1 MNESSSLGKRAS
13 LSGKGCVEALKGIRL
28 LLYSAAGISFAL
40 YAGLCYYVGLRGW
53 QFFFSYLP
61 LLPPTV
67 YWIGFWIVAMAYLA
81 GRLGE
86 RVLPETVGH
95 ILNVIG
101 SYWLGIMFYALLVL
115 AAVDLMRG
123 LNDKFRFS
131 PHFLSRGPW
140 LGWAIF
146 LVLLGLVLY
155 GLRNARHPIVNHYNL
170 TIGKKAGSLGE
181 LHIVLISD
189 IHLGAIMNNGRLAE
203 LVESVNALKPD
214 LVLLGGDVIDE
225 NVERVIRQDMRM
237 NLSRLQAPFGVY
249 AVLGNHEYLG
259 GHVRE
264 ALAYMAEAGV
274 HMLRDSSVKVA
285 DSFYLV
291 GRDDRSARHFTGRLR
306 RPLADLLE
314 GLDRSLPVI
323 VLDHQPSHL
332 EEAERAGVDLQ
343 LSGHTHKGQ
352 LFPIQLLTRR
362 LFADD
367 FGLLEKDDFRVIVSS
382 GFGTW
387 GPPLR
392 VGNRPEIVEITVRF
406 GP

>member
-1 MNESSSLGKRAS
+1 
-13 LSGKGCVEALKGIRL
+13 
-28 LLYSAAGISFAL
+28 
-40 YAGLCYYVGLRGW
+40 
-53 QFFFSYLP
+53 
-61 LLPPTV
+61 
-67 YWIGFWIVAMAYLA
+67 MAYLA

-86 RVLPETVGH
+86 RILPEAVSH
-95 ILNVIG
+95 AFSMIG
-101 SYWLGIMFYALLVL
+101 SYWLGIMFYALWVL

-123 LNDKFRFS
+123 LNEGF
-131 PHFLSRGPW
+131 HFLPHALTRGPW
-140 LGWAIF
+140 LGRAIF
-146 LVLLGLVLY
+146 LVVLGLVLY
-155 GLRNARHPIVNHYNL
+155 GLWNARHPIVNRYNL

-181 LHIVLISD
+181 LHIVLVSD
-189 IHLGAIMNNGRLAE
+189 IHLGAIMNNGRLAA
-203 LVESVNALKPD
+203 LVERVNALKPD
-214 LVLLGGDVIDE
+214 LILLAGDVIDE

-274 HMLRDSSVKVA
+274 HMLRDASVKVA

-291 GRDDRSARHFTGRLR
+291 GRDDRSARHFTGQGR
-306 RPLADLLE
+306 RPLANLLE
-314 GLDRSLPVI
+314 GLDLSLPVI
-323 VLDHQPSHL
+323 ALDHQPSHL

-352 LFPIQLLTRR
+352 LFPIQLLTRH

-367 FGLLEKDDFRVIVSS
+367 FGLLEREDFRVVVSS

-392 VGNRPEIVEITVRF
+392 VGNRPEIVEIDVHFR
-406 GP
+406 P